1 MKCTYLWAHTHTW
14 SNSPQLF
21 QHLYLD
27 ATASLIWLVLSL
39 IPTFQQMAQINW
51 LLFVF
56 YLNAASAAKQLI
68 FEFVLNIREL
78 FLAVI
83 FHMYLSCGS
92 VNLLHI
98 NNSSLTPRNYI
109 LLCVD
114 LNYFFPIV
122 AYCLKHSWRREDAVV
137 LDTLQRVVKWMQ
149 TGAGS
154 LGDTWKFKAQSTLC
168 VQPFQS
174 NSLESTWSAYQ
185 WMSVKNI
192 QGRQQWSSYT
202 WPTYNW

>member
-1 MKCTYLWAHTHTW
+1 MKCTYLWAHTHTTTYYW

-83 FHMYLSCGS
+83 FHTYLSCGS

-109 LLCVD
+109 LCAFELLFSNCSI
-114 LNYFFPIV
+114 L
-122 AYCLKHSWRREDAVV
+122 
-137 LDTLQRVVKWMQ
+137 
-149 TGAGS
+149 
-154 LGDTWKFKAQSTLC
+154 FKAQ
-168 VQPFQS
+168 
-174 NSLESTWSAYQ
+174 LEAWRCCGLGHFAESCEMNANRCWESGRH
-185 WMSVKNI
+185 VKI
-192 QGRQQWSSYT
+192 
-202 WPTYNW
+202 